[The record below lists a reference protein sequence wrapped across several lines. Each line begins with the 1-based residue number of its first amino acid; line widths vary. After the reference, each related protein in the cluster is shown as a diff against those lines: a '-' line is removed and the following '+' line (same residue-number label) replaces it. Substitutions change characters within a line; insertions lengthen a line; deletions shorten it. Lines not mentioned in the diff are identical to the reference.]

1 VERWLVAIK
10 HALLGLLAEGPK
22 HGYELKTAFDETIG
36 ERWSLN
42 IGQVYSTL
50 NRLARDGYVVL
61 EEEVEQETRPDKKI
75 YAITTAGQEELF
87 RWLAEPVEK
96 PRRLKDEFYIKL
108 VLCSELGY
116 GDLRSLIWNQRR
128 AYLQLMRVLREAQN
142 EVNAEDDPF
151 TALLIEGGILHVEAD
166 LHWLDRCEE
175 MLGTE

>member
-1 VERWLVAIK
+1 MAIK

-42 IGQVYSTL
+42 IGQVYNTL

-61 EEEVEQETRPDKKI
+61 QEEVEQETRPDKKV
-75 YAITTAGQEELF
+75 YAITDAGREELF

-116 GDLRSLIWNQRR
+116 GDLRSLIWKQRR
-128 AYLQLMRVLREAQN
+128 AYLQRLRVLHEAQR
-142 EVNAEDDPF
+142 EINAEGDPF
-151 TALLIEGGILHVEAD
+151 TALLTEGVILHVEAD
-166 LHWLDRCEE
+166 LRWLDRCEE
-175 MLGTE
+175 MLGTG

>member
-1 VERWLVAIK
+1 MAIK

-42 IGQVYSTL
+42 IGQVYNTL

-61 EEEVEQETRPDKKI
+61 QEEVEQETRPDKKV
-75 YAITTAGQEELF
+75 YAITDAGREELS
-87 RWLAEPVEK
+87 RWLAEPVQK

-108 VLCSELGY
+108 VLCNELGY
-116 GDLRSLIWNQRR
+116 GDLRSLIWDQRR
-128 AYLQLMRVLREAQN
+128 AYLQLRRALREAQSEIN
-142 EVNAEDDPF
+142 VEEAPF
-151 TALLIEGGILHVEAD
+151 IALLIEGGILHLEAD

-175 MLGTE
+175 MLGAE